1 MKVLLLIALSSISL
15 ATFAFARVEY
25 SQLSPAQQARI
36 NEQKK
41 ESPFVCD
48 TMALTPEIRKRH
60 FEVLGPK
67 LVSMRTAVR
76 ELPNGYEFE
85 FPNNLE
91 TYQLLTE
98 WVFQES
104 QCCPFFD
111 LSVRLERERGALV
124 MSATGREGTKAF
136 IQADAGKWIQ
146 PVNTNAMNR

>member
-1 MKVLLLIALSSISL
+1 MKALLAIAVLAIVLGTIGVARMSYQKSS
-15 ATFAFARVEY
+15 A
-25 SQLSPAQQARI
+25 AQQTRMQ
-36 NEQKK
+36 QKN
-41 ESPFVCD
+41 ESPFACD

-60 FEVLGPK
+60 FDVLGPK
-67 LVSMRTAVR
+67 LVSLRTAVR

-91 TYQLLTE
+91 TYQNLSE

-111 LSVRLERERGALV
+111 LNIRLEREHGALV

-136 IQADAGKWIQ
+136 IQADAGRWIQ
-146 PVNTNAMNR
+146 PVK